1 MRRRLAGIGALLLLA
16 ACGSSEPLDT
26 TDAGSGYSAVPAP
39 TVEGPVTGGLRGRPW
54 AGALEDLVPHDF
66 VQEEYFFSGTA
77 QARDRDGLATGRS
90 AGYRSRMLVQ
100 RPRDPARFNGTV
112 LLEWFNVS
120 LEAELP
126 VMWML
131 AHEELLRE
139 GYAYVGVSAQVVGVS
154 ASPLALK
161 AWDPLRY
168 APLQHP
174 GDAYEFDIYAQAA
187 RALSAQSQGPAP
199 LGDLVPRRVIAAG
212 ESQSAALLRTYANQV
227 HREHRVVDGFLIH
240 TWPGPIREDV
250 GAPVL
255 MYLTETESAGITSPL
270 GALRV
275 VSWAGMIDGLG
286 LGELPGAG
294 PLRVPISEAPSADH
308 HGLRVWEIAGGAHGD
323 GPMVSDFLAQL
334 SRDLVAPLAL
344 PLSLKL
350 PAGCVLPINQLDGGR
365 SVSAALHQL
374 DRWIRDGQP
383 PASQPRL
390 LRRDNG
396 TLLRDEEGFAQ
407 GGIRM
412 PNYAVPVGLNRGDT
426 CTLLGSYRPFLP
438 GGLRQRYASAA
449 DYRQRFA
456 AAAAENLAQG
466 TLLAPEAEAYIRE
479 SEGIDAWAD

>member
-1 MRRRLAGIGALLLLA
+1 MRPGLAGLAGLLLLA
-16 ACGSSEPLDT
+16 ACGSSEPLGTHADDT
-26 TDAGSGYSAVPAP
+26 SVGVPAP
-39 TVEGPVTGGLRGRPW
+39 DVEGPITGGLRGRPW
-54 AGALEDLVPHDF
+54 AGALQDLAPYDV

-77 QARDRDGLATGRS
+77 QARDREGVATGRS
-90 AGYRSRMLVQ
+90 ADYRSRILVQ

-168 APLQHP
+168 APLRHP

-187 RALSAQSQGPAP
+187 RAVLRPASGPAP
-199 LGDLVPRRVIAAG
+199 LGELRPQRIIAAG
-212 ESQSAALLRTYANQV
+212 ESQSAALLRTYTNHVQ
-227 HREHRVVDGFLIH
+227 REHRVMDGFLIH
-240 TWPGPIREDV
+240 TWPGPIGEDV
-250 GAPVL
+250 GVPVL

-270 GALRV
+270 GALRA

-286 LGELPGAG
+286 LAELPGAG
-294 PLRVPISEAPSADH
+294 PLRVPISEAPSPDH
-308 HGLRVWEIAGGAHGD
+308 RWLRVWEIAGGAHGD
-323 GPMVSDFLAQL
+323 GPMVTDFLAQL
-334 SRDLVAPLAL
+334 SRDLAAPLNT
-344 PLSLKL
+344 PLALKL

-374 DRWIRDGQP
+374 NRWIEQGQP

-390 LRRDNG
+390 ARNSNGSLRRDA
-396 TLLRDEEGFAQ
+396 EGFAE

-438 GGLRQRYASAA
+438 VGLRERYASVP

-456 AAAAENLAQG
+456 EAAMDNVAQG
-466 TLLAPEAEAYIRE
+466 TLLAPEAEAYMRE
-479 SEGIDAWAD
+479 SEAIDAW